1 MGQVTLRV
9 GGFSHPV
16 SCEDGQES
24 HLVAL
29 GAEVDRRIASI
40 RQMGGG
46 QFPEA
51 RLMLLAALLLA
62 DELHDIKT
70 GKLPLP
76 GVSPPSLPAAA
87 EDAQLA
93 ERIATLAEKVEA
105 IARALAAA
113 AAPGGAEGR
122 AGG

>member
-76 GVSPPSLPAAA
+76 GVSPPPAAA

-93 ERIATLAEKVEA
+93 ERIAALAEKVEA

>member
-40 RQMGGG
+40 RQMGGA

-70 GKLPLP
+70 GKVPLP
-76 GVSPPSLPAAA
+76 GAAA
-87 EDAQLA
+87 PPPAEPDPRLA
-93 ERIATLAEKVEA
+93 ERIAKLAEKVEE
-105 IARALAAA
+105 IAGVLRRPVRSAADRVM
-113 AAPGGAEGR
+113 GL
-122 AGG
+122 

>member
-40 RQMGGG
+40 RQMGGA

-62 DELHDIKT
+62 DELHDIRT
-70 GKLPLP
+70 GKLTVPEAR
-76 GVSPPSLPAAA
+76 VAAPPPA
-87 EDAQLA
+87 EPDPRLA
-93 ERIATLAEKVEA
+93 ERIAKLAEKVEK
-105 IARALAAA
+105 IAGDLSR
-113 AAPGGAEGR
+113 G
-122 AGG
+122 

>member
-40 RQMGGG
+40 RQMGGA

-70 GKLPLP
+70 GKVPLP
-76 GVSPPSLPAAA
+76 GAAAPAPAAPA
-87 EDAQLA
+87 EPDPRLA
-93 ERIATLAEKVEA
+93 ERIARLAEKVEE
-105 IARALAAA
+105 IAGSLSR
-113 AAPGGAEGR
+113 G
-122 AGG
+122 

>member
-40 RQMGGG
+40 RQMGGA

-62 DELHDIKT
+62 DELHDIRT
-70 GKLPLP
+70 GKVAVP
-76 GVSPPSLPAAA
+76 GVAVAPPAPAPA
-87 EDAQLA
+87 EPNPRLV
-93 ERIATLAEKVEA
+93 ERIAKLAEKVEK
-105 IARALAAA
+105 I
-113 AAPGGAEGR
+113 
-122 AGG
+122 AGGLERG

>member
-76 GVSPPSLPAAA
+76 GVSPPPPAAA

>member
-24 HLVAL
+24 HLVGL

-40 RQMGGG
+40 RQMGGA
-46 QFPEA
+46 QLPEA

-62 DELHDIKT
+62 DELHDLRMA
-70 GKLPLP
+70 G
-76 GVSPPSLPAAA
+76 GVPAAA
-87 EDAQLA
+87 PAEPVVAEPDPRVVERLERLA
-93 ERIATLAEKVEA
+93 ERVEKLVGE
-105 IARALAAA
+105 L
-113 AAPGGAEGR
+113 GR
-122 AGG
+122 G

>member
-24 HLVAL
+24 HLVGL
-29 GAEVDRRIASI
+29 GSEVDRRIASI
-40 RQMGGG
+40 RQMGGA

-62 DELHDIKT
+62 DELHDIRT
-70 GKLPLP
+70 GKVAVP
-76 GVSPPSLPAAA
+76 GAAVAPAQVVA
-87 EDAQLA
+87 EPDPRVA
-93 ERIATLAEKVEA
+93 ERIATLAEKLEK
-105 IARALAAA
+105 IAGELAR
-113 AAPGGAEGR
+113 G
-122 AGG
+122 

>member
-24 HLVAL
+24 HLVGL

-40 RQMGGG
+40 RQMGGA

-62 DELHDIKT
+62 DELHDIRT
-70 GKLPLP
+70 GKVTVP
-76 GVSPPSLPAAA
+76 GAVGAAPVVVAPAVA
-87 EDAQLA
+87 EPDPRVAERVARLA
-93 ERIATLAEKVEA
+93 ERLEKIAGEL
-105 IARALAAA
+105 
-113 AAPGGAEGR
+113 

>member
-24 HLVAL
+24 HLVGL

-40 RQMGGG
+40 RQMGGA

-62 DELHDIKT
+62 DELHDVRT
-70 GKLPLP
+70 GKVTVP
-76 GVSPPSLPAAA
+76 GAVVAPAPVVA
-87 EDAQLA
+87 EPDPRVA
-93 ERIATLAEKVEA
+93 ERIAKLAEKLEK
-105 IARALAAA
+105 IAGEL
-113 AAPGGAEGR
+113 GR
-122 AGG
+122 G

>member
-24 HLVAL
+24 HLVGLA
-29 GAEVDRRIASI
+29 AEVDRRIASI
-40 RQMGGG
+40 RQMGGA

-62 DELHDIKT
+62 DELHDIRT
-70 GKLPLP
+70 GKVTVP
-76 GVSPPSLPAAA
+76 GVAVGPPPPA
-87 EDAQLA
+87 EPDPRLA
-93 ERIATLAEKVEA
+93 ERIAKLAEKVEK
-105 IARALAAA
+105 IAGDL
-113 AAPGGAEGR
+113 GR
-122 AGG
+122 A

>member
-40 RQMGGG
+40 RQMGGA

-51 RLMLLAALLLA
+51 RLMLLASLLLA
-62 DELHDIKT
+62 DELHDIRT
-70 GKLPLP
+70 GKVTVP
-76 GVSPPSLPAAA
+76 GVVVAPPAAA
-87 EDAQLA
+87 VAPEPDPRLA
-93 ERIATLAEKVEA
+93 ERVE
-105 IARALAAA
+105 RLAARL
-113 AAPGGAEGR
+113 EKI
-122 AGG
+122 AGELGQG

>member
-40 RQMGGG
+40 RQMGGA

-70 GKLPLP
+70 GKVPLP
-76 GVSPPSLPAAA
+76 GAAAPAPAASP
-87 EDAQLA
+87 EPDPRLA
-93 ERIATLAEKVEA
+93 ERIARLAEKVEE
-105 IARALAAA
+105 IVGSLSR
-113 AAPGGAEGR
+113 G
-122 AGG
+122 

>member
-24 HLVAL
+24 HLVGL
-29 GAEVDRRIASI
+29 GSEVDRRIASI
-40 RQMGGG
+40 RQMGGA

-62 DELHDIKT
+62 DELHDIRT
-70 GKLPLP
+70 GKVAVP
-76 GVSPPSLPAAA
+76 GAAVAPAPVVA
-87 EDAQLA
+87 EPDPRVA
-93 ERIATLAEKVEA
+93 ERIATLAEKLEK
-105 IARALAAA
+105 IAGEL
-113 AAPGGAEGR
+113 GR
-122 AGG
+122 G

>member
-40 RQMGGG
+40 RQMGGA

-62 DELHDIKT
+62 DELHDMKA
-70 GKLPLP
+70 
-76 GVSPPSLPAAA
+76 GVLPAAPPPA
-87 EDAQLA
+87 PVPAAPDPRLA
-93 ERIATLAEKVEA
+93 ERIAKRAEKVEQ
-105 IARALAAA
+105 IAGAL
-113 AAPGGAEGR
+113 PRG
-122 AGG
+122 

>member
-40 RQMGGG
+40 RQMGGA

-62 DELHDIKT
+62 DELHDIRT
-70 GKLPLP
+70 GKVAVP
-76 GVSPPSLPAAA
+76 GAAAAAPVPAAA
-87 EDAQLA
+87 AEPDPRLV
-93 ERIATLAEKVEA
+93 ERIARLAEKVEE
-105 IARALAAA
+105 I
-113 AAPGGAEGR
+113 
-122 AGG
+122 AGGLGRG

>member
-24 HLVAL
+24 HLVGL

-40 RQMGGG
+40 RQMGGA

-62 DELHDIKT
+62 DELHDIRT
-70 GKLPLP
+70 GKVAVP
-76 GVSPPSLPAAA
+76 GAAVAPAAPVVA
-87 EDAQLA
+87 EPDPRLA
-93 ERIATLAEKVEA
+93 ERIAKLAEKVEE
-105 IARALAAA
+105 I
-113 AAPGGAEGR
+113 
-122 AGG
+122 AGGLGRG

>member
-24 HLVAL
+24 HLVGL

-40 RQMGGG
+40 RQMGGA

-62 DELHDIKT
+62 DELHDLRVA
-70 GKLPLP
+70 G
-76 GVSPPSLPAAA
+76 GVAAPAAPAAPVVA
-87 EDAQLA
+87 EPDPRLA
-93 ERIATLAEKVEA
+93 ERVERIAERLEKLAGEL
-105 IARALAAA
+105 AR
-113 AAPGGAEGR
+113 G
-122 AGG
+122 

>member
-24 HLVAL
+24 HLVGL

-40 RQMGGG
+40 RQMGGA

-62 DELHDIKT
+62 DELHDIRT
-70 GKLPLP
+70 GKVSVP
-76 GVSPPSLPAAA
+76 GVAVAPPAPVVA
-87 EDAQLA
+87 EPDPRLA
-93 ERIATLAEKVEA
+93 ERIARLAEQVEK
-105 IARALAAA
+105 I
-113 AAPGGAEGR
+113 
-122 AGG
+122 AGGLGRG